1 MEQDSAAS
9 PGGQRKQRKLRNL
22 LIDKDI
28 QLRFTWTA
36 MLIISLVCVSLALV
50 LYWQGQVAHRL
61 FDSQRRAS
69 TALFKQ
75 QLTEHTR
82 LLNTTRKQAASDAQ
96 KLLQAATGML
106 DLQLKDKDPDV
117 REAAKLAKQT
127 LLKDDK
133 QRIKRQLTANA
144 SFLKK
149 RKQINKEQI
158 QLAAKQNAEASR
170 LEKRQTL
177 VILLLLAGFCIL
189 MLVLVFIFSI
199 RVTHRVAGPLFK
211 LGRYVDAIKEN
222 QLGELSDLRKNDLI
236 QEFYQRFKGMHT
248 ALKERTQEDADLL
261 AEVLK
266 EAEAKGLS
274 DDTLA
279 KLQAGLEAKQQ
290 ALSTDSADS

>member
-9 PGGQRKQRKLRNL
+9 SGGQRKQRKLRNL

-36 MLIISLVCVSLALV
+36 MLIISLVCVCLALV

-279 KLQAGLEAKQQ
+279 KLQAALEAKQQ

>member
-1 MEQDSAAS
+1 
-9 PGGQRKQRKLRNL
+9 
-22 LIDKDI
+22 
-28 QLRFTWTA
+28 
-36 MLIISLVCVSLALV
+36 
-50 LYWQGQVAHRL
+50 
-61 FDSQRRAS
+61 
-69 TALFKQ
+69 
-75 QLTEHTR
+75 
-82 LLNTTRKQAASDAQ
+82 
-96 KLLQAATGML
+96 ML